1 MFIEWWLAAHTHHA
15 GWWRCDPK
23 PPREWTHKA
32 LVARLKAPGD
42 LYVVS
47 PDDSLAGLRIIEDGI
62 FLIDV
67 VLCRKIAG
75 VGCSPMLI
83 QCLTYFLISHTTVLI
98 SVPVAFAD
106 PIPTRGYA
114 ALNHHLQFQQRRA
127 E

>member
-1 MFIEWWLAAHTHHA
+1 MN
-15 GWWRCDPK
+15 
-23 PPREWTHKA
+23 HKA
-32 LVARLKAPGD
+32 LVVRLEAPGD

-106 PIPTRGYA
+106 QIPTRGYA

>member
-75 VGCSPMLI
+75 VGCSPMLN
-83 QCLTYFLISHTTVLI
+83 
-98 SVPVAFAD
+98 SVPHVFLDLSYDCPHFRA
-106 PIPTRGYA
+106 
-114 ALNHHLQFQQRRA
+114 RRVR
-127 E
+127 

>member
-1 MFIEWWLAAHTHHA
+1 MPRGEPRNVRSCWPTREASRRYEPIAAL
-15 GWWRCDPK
+15 
-23 PPREWTHKA
+23 E
-32 LVARLKAPGD
+32 APGD

-67 VLCRKIAG
+67 VFCRKLAG

-106 PIPTRGYA
+106 QIPTRGYA